1 MALSDFGAAR
11 KPGANGRSA
20 IVFAHLPPPGAE
32 VRVKPPSWGPP
43 SGVPDHAVIAWV
55 AAFGP
60 QVGGLVSR
68 PLASSK
74 SSFTDVNGSCG
85 FSLKTVVSCPVAGS
99 ALTLPISRTSTP

>member
-1 MALSDFGAAR
+1 M

-20 IVFAHLPPPGAE
+20 RDFAQAPPPGALL
-32 VRVKPPSWGPP
+32 RVKPSSWGPL
-43 SGVPDHAVIAWV
+43 SGVPDQAVIAWV

-68 PLASSK
+68 PLPSSK
-74 SSFTDVNGSCG
+74 SSFTEVKGTCG
-85 FSLKTVVSCPVAGS
+85 LSLKTVVSWPVSGS